1 MARVLTLAALLLGA
15 SLVSAQPLPPEL
27 TAPVN
32 DFAGVIDSANEARL
46 ETLIRSLESASG
58 DVIVVATVRTFRPY
72 ADLPSYA
79 VKMFENHGRG
89 IGARSQDA
97 GALIVLAVD
106 DRQVRIEVGYGLEG
120 IITDG
125 FSGEISRD
133 VMVPY
138 FRRGEYG
145 EGLIAG
151 ATRVAQRIAEA
162 RNVTLDVQPPPV
174 RRPQRS
180 VGLGFNP
187 ITVHHRALHPVS
199 PAPRRRAARRTAA
212 RTPRPVVERR
222 RALRCWRRLGIGR
235 QLGRVVRRIW
245 RRVRGR
251 FRRIRRRSVWRRRR
265 WGLMVERKRMQKLM
279 RFLGILA
286 VAAAALGS
294 SGCSYNTFVSQE
306 EAIKTQWAQVENQL
320 QRRNDLIPNL
330 VETAKGFAQQERDVF
345 GAIAESRAKLAGAQT
360 PEQRMAAANEQSN
373 ALARLLVVVEN
384 YPDLKSNQTFA
395 RLMDELAGTENR
407 LAVERM
413 RYNEA
418 VQAYNTQRRS
428 FPANIT
434 AGIFGFKEYQLFQ
447 APESAKQVPKV
458 DFTRP

>member
-1 MARVLTLAALLLGA
+1 
-15 SLVSAQPLPPEL
+15 
-27 TAPVN
+27 
-32 DFAGVIDSANEARL
+32 
-46 ETLIRSLESASG
+46 
-58 DVIVVATVRTFRPY
+58 
-72 ADLPSYA
+72 
-79 VKMFENHGRG
+79 
-89 IGARSQDA
+89 
-97 GALIVLAVD
+97 
-106 DRQVRIEVGYGLEG
+106 
-120 IITDG
+120 
-125 FSGEISRD
+125 
-133 VMVPY
+133 
-138 FRRGEYG
+138 
-145 EGLIAG
+145 
-151 ATRVAQRIAEA
+151 
-162 RNVTLDVQPPPV
+162 
-174 RRPQRS
+174 
-180 VGLGFNP
+180 
-187 ITVHHRALHPVS
+187 
-199 PAPRRRAARRTAA
+199 
-212 RTPRPVVERR
+212 
-222 RALRCWRRLGIGR
+222 
-235 QLGRVVRRIW
+235 
-245 RRVRGR
+245 
-251 FRRIRRRSVWRRRR
+251 
-265 WGLMVERKRMQKLM
+265 MQKVM

-286 VAAAALGS
+286 VAAAALSS

-434 AGIFGFKEYQLFQ
+434 AGVFGFKEYQLFQ